1 MDRIT
6 LIQDIGQDVA
16 SQVRRLN
23 EPHSQSAS
31 SVNGQSG
38 AYLLSR
44 RRMGQE
50 TKTGLLIINSNLR
63 YLIRIDNHHPL
74 SASLLAS
81 EIPLKP

>member
-38 AYLLSR
+38 R
-44 RRMGQE
+44 F
-50 TKTGLLIINSNLR
+50 T
-63 YLIRIDNHHPL
+63 
-74 SASLLAS
+74 
-81 EIPLKP
+81 LKPMAYGPGNKKLGY